1 MNAVAEVPTIVRVQ
15 RGEVDVYC
23 RCGEILRVNM
33 EELLRKRKVE
43 VRCKR
48 GHVNVVELKEVLF
61 VRVNV
66 SEQ

>member
-15 RGEVDVYC
+15 RGNVDVYC
-23 RCGEILRVNM
+23 RCGEILRVSV
-33 EELLRKRKVE
+33 EELLKKRKVE
-43 VRCKR
+43 IKCKR
-48 GHVNVVELKEVLF
+48 GHVNVVELKDVLF

>member
-1 MNAVAEVPTIVRVQ
+1 MNTVAEVPTIVRIQGGNLV
-15 RGEVDVYC
+15 VYC
-23 RCGEILRVNM
+23 RCGEILRVSV

>member
-15 RGEVDVYC
+15 GGNVDVYC
-23 RCGEILRVNM
+23 RCGEVLRVGV
-33 EELLRKRKVE
+33 EELLKKKKVE
-43 VRCKR
+43 IKCKR
-48 GHVNVVELKEVLF
+48 GHVNVVELKDVLF